1 MNPLEA
7 LKELQIKPINDSRKP
22 VAIVIKGTQFAK
34 PSKEQPNVIQRKQG
48 KQVNFQNVELE
59 EELENPPTIFEKKQ
73 PMTIAIQEDKTFNR
87 DALLK
92 KFAESKMSRVSI
104 KPTLQS
110 FEKTI
115 EQQPITEPIPEIK
128 KPKKIG
134 KTQKIIIQDEEDEPI
149 LGQIEEIGEELGQA
163 QEQEPQQ
170 EQEVEIIKVEA
181 PKKPRKVKQIEKGIA
196 VIGKE
201 TAVIIGDTPIIERLP
216 LKMPPINIKVSS
228 YYLNNRE
235 YFINFINSLFEPYR
249 EELEANSE
257 NISCDNI
264 GNQNEN
270 FSLLTHQ
277 QIVRDYM
284 NLYTPYRGLLL
295 YHGLGSGKSCTS
307 IAIAEGMKTTKK
319 IIVMLP
325 ASLQTNYREELKKC
339 GDSMYKKNQFWE
351 WVSIE
356 QNPEVTPVLS
366 SLLELPLEYIR
377 RKKGA
382 WFVNVKK
389 QSNFSELAPVDQKSL
404 NDQLNEMINSKY
416 LFINYNGLRTKR
428 LQELT
433 SDFTKNLFDDKV
445 IIIDE
450 AHNLISRIVNKIKKE
465 KPIEEDEK
473 TGEKIHSPKY
483 LSVKLYEYLLNAKNA
498 RIILLSG
505 TPVINYPNEFGILFN
520 ILRGYIKTWEFPL
533 DIKTSKKID
542 KNTLQDILIGE
553 KTLDYLDYSPSSK
566 MLTITR
572 NPFGFKNK
580 IKKDHGYQG
589 VYNTKKDETTGL
601 NVIETEFTSDADF
614 ERKIIN
620 TLRKNDIEV
629 LPTGIKVR
637 NKKALPDS
645 LELFN
650 GYYIDS
656 TTLELKNLDALKRRI
671 LGLSSYFRSAQE
683 SLLPRY
689 TNTLGVDYHV
699 VRISMSN
706 FQFQKYELARIEE
719 RKSEKSNKKS
729 PMINNVYEDKEQSS
743 TYRIFSRLFCNFVMP
758 NRPMPGSSMFS
769 EEVEVLKETEK
780 ETNVSKLIEE
790 VRKAERNID
799 INNDKEGEI
808 EGDELLDEV
817 GGLDYKARVERA
829 IDFIKE
835 HSNDFLTPE
844 ALETYSPKFLAIL
857 DNIMD
862 SRHIGLHLIYSQF
875 RTIEG
880 IGIFSL
886 VLEKNGFARFKIKR
900 TSSGWEL
907 NMNPEDAGKPT
918 FALYTGTESSEEK
931 EIIRNIYNGDWDYV
945 DIGIKRELS
954 KIAHNNNMG
963 EIIKILMITSSGSE
977 GINLRNTRYVHI
989 MEPYW
994 HPVRLEQVI
1003 GRARRICSHKG
1014 LPEVL
1019 RTVEVFVYLMVF
1031 TAEQLKSD
1039 TSIELKKKDI
1049 SKRPPYFPLTSD
1061 QYLYEISEI
1070 KSKLTKQLTD
1080 VIKESSFDCYIYNG
1094 KNCVN
1099 FGDPNKNDF
1108 SYVPDYSNQQ
1118 NDTTVK
1124 TNKKTIEWEG
1134 KIVTIG
1140 TKRYIYRRMT
1150 PTLLNIYDEQ
1160 SYMEALTNPNTVVRQ
1175 IGTLEI
1181 DKDGNE
1187 VFKQLVT

>member
-1 MNPLEA
+1 M
-7 LKELQIKPINDSRKP
+7 R
-22 VAIVIKGTQFAK
+22 
-34 PSKEQPNVIQRKQG
+34 
-48 KQVNFQNVELE
+48 
-59 EELENPPTIFEKKQ
+59 
-73 PMTIAIQEDKTFNR
+73 NR
-87 DALLK
+87 
-92 KFAESKMSRVSI
+92 
-104 KPTLQS
+104 
-110 FEKTI
+110 
-115 EQQPITEPIPEIK
+115 
-128 KPKKIG
+128 
-134 KTQKIIIQDEEDEPI
+134 
-149 LGQIEEIGEELGQA
+149 
-163 QEQEPQQ
+163 
-170 EQEVEIIKVEA
+170 
-181 PKKPRKVKQIEKGIA
+181 
-196 VIGKE
+196 
-201 TAVIIGDTPIIERLP
+201 
-216 LKMPPINIKVSS
+216 
-228 YYLNNRE
+228 
-235 YFINFINSLFEPYR
+235 
-249 EELEANSE
+249 
-257 NISCDNI
+257 
-264 GNQNEN
+264 
-270 FSLLTHQ
+270 
-277 QIVRDYM
+277 
-284 NLYTPYRGLLL
+284 
-295 YHGLGSGKSCTS
+295 
-307 IAIAEGMKTTKK
+307 
-319 IIVMLP
+319 
-325 ASLQTNYREELKKC
+325 
-339 GDSMYKKNQFWE
+339 
-351 WVSIE
+351 
-356 QNPEVTPVLS
+356 
-366 SLLELPLEYIR
+366 R
-377 RKKGA
+377 R
-382 WFVNVKK
+382 
-389 QSNFSELAPVDQKSL
+389 
-404 NDQLNEMINSKY
+404 
-416 LFINYNGLRTKR
+416 
-428 LQELT
+428 
-433 SDFTKNLFDDKV
+433 
-445 IIIDE
+445 
-450 AHNLISRIVNKIKKE
+450 
-465 KPIEEDEK
+465 
-473 TGEKIHSPKY
+473 
-483 LSVKLYEYLLNAKNA
+483 
-498 RIILLSG
+498 
-505 TPVINYPNEFGILFN
+505 
-520 ILRGYIKTWEFPL
+520 
-533 DIKTSKKID
+533 
-542 KNTLQDILIGE
+542 NT
-553 KTLDYLDYSPSSK
+553 
-566 MLTITR
+566 
-572 NPFGFKNK
+572 
-580 IKKDHGYQG
+580 
-589 VYNTKKDETTGL
+589 
-601 NVIETEFTSDADF
+601 
-614 ERKIIN
+614 
-620 TLRKNDIEV
+620 
-629 LPTGIKVR
+629 
-637 NKKALPDS
+637 
-645 LELFN
+645 
-650 GYYIDS
+650 
-656 TTLELKNLDALKRRI
+656 
-671 LGLSSYFRSAQE
+671 
-683 SLLPRY
+683 
-689 TNTLGVDYHV
+689 
-699 VRISMSN
+699 
-706 FQFQKYELARIEE
+706 
-719 RKSEKSNKKS
+719 
-729 PMINNVYEDKEQSS
+729 
-743 TYRIFSRLFCNFVMP
+743 
-758 NRPMPGSSMFS
+758 
-769 EEVEVLKETEK
+769 ETEK

-844 ALETYSPKFLAIL
+844 AVETYSPKFLAIL